1 MTSAERYAKSVF
13 HYLYENGPMTR
24 THLMKAL
31 KMRQNSIVDI
41 CNVLEESKSLL
52 KTERN
57 RRRNI
62 PIFLNPEKFA
72 VIGVEHAVPY
82 LEFTLIDGH
91 RKQIAARSMP
101 MDPALTGEERLHFIF
116 DAVRAFR
123 AECPRKYRIAGLGFA
138 DVGMIDS
145 GRGVSVFS
153 AHVRGWENRPLAE
166 LFQKE
171 FGLYT
176 KIVDRSGASAFSY
189 CIRNP
194 EERAIRDSIQIW
206 ISNGIGASIL
216 HNGRFWGTG
225 VPSACQIGHTILNP
239 GGSPC
244 LCGNRG
250 CLETISSVPSILAR
264 AAALAGKT
272 YADARSLVR
281 AAEAGDAA
289 ARTALSE
296 GAEALG
302 IALGNTVTFSSVV
315 NIYLRSVLFEDNGF
329 FLDMVSRA
337 ITKNT
342 LPVLRKQLRI
352 FASTQG
358 QDCAADG
365 AALFAQKEYFSTAN
379 PEAIPLK

>member
-1 MTSAERYAKSVF
+1 MYKSII
-13 HYLYENGPMTR
+13 YISYIL
-24 THLMKAL
+24 
-31 KMRQNSIVDI
+31 D
-41 CNVLEESKSLL
+41 
-52 KTERN
+52 
-57 RRRNI
+57 
-62 PIFLNPEKFA
+62 LNPEKFA

-82 LEFTLIDGH
+82 LELTLIDGN
-91 RKQIAARSMP
+91 RKQIAAQTVPVNPS
-101 MDPALTGEERLHFIF
+101 LSGTERLQVIC
-116 DAVRAFR
+116 DAIHSFR
-123 AECPRKYRIAGLGFA
+123 TASARRYRVVGIGFA
-138 DVGMIDS
+138 DVGMIDAAH
-145 GRGVSVFS
+145 GVTIFS
-153 AHVRGWENRPLAE
+153 AHVRDWEDRPLAE
-166 LFQKE
+166 ILQKK
-171 FGLYT
+171 FGMYV

-189 CIRNP
+189 CMRCPSEPAIRN
-194 EERAIRDSIQIW
+194 SVQVW
-206 ISNGIGASIL
+206 ISQGIGASIL
-216 HNGRFWGTG
+216 HDGRFWGTG
-225 VPSACQIGHTILNP
+225 VPSACQIGHTVLNP
-239 GGSPC
+239 DGREC

-272 YADARSLVR
+272 YEDARSLVR
-281 AAEAGDAA
+281 AAEAGDTA
-289 ARTALSE
+289 ARTALNE

-329 FLDMVSRA
+329 FLDMVSKA

-365 AALFAQKEYFSTAN
+365 AALFAQKEYFSIEN